1 MKYVL
6 DKCIHC
12 GQEVF
17 DHTEIC
23 FFCGHKI
30 CRSKEE
36 VIEEYDEKD
45 PMFTYKLKS
54 FEESPIYS
62 GLVKPYTR
70 REIVIEDVIT
80 KERLE
85 QNYNDGIDWVNF
97 EKYLIFII
105 PLSIF
110 MIICTGGIVFIIG
123 MIIFC
128 IYGFDRSNK
137 HNEHVSKGD
146 NPYRPYIERL
156 LKVEAEHQD
165 KAIEAYKKAR
175 RYKALIKYGSQ
186 MEKFN
191 FVNEDSRLYI
201 PDVNDKEAIYKL
213 EPIKNYTI
221 SFNLYLYRYQCGFD
235 KESNFYNE
243 YIKAVNTGDYYK
255 MLKAKEGIRR
265 IEDEKDNYFNEE
277 LAPKII
283 KANKLAKW
291 YKDMF
296 NTNIE
301 DDLEKCRYS
310 YKEVYDYKTYSP
322 LSNKEALYGF
332 SEKKIRELTNYNAD
346 KINQYRINDYYHDS
360 PLVFVANIH
369 TNK

>member
-1 MKYVL
+1 
-6 DKCIHC
+6 
-12 GQEVF
+12 
-17 DHTEIC
+17 
-23 FFCGHKI
+23 
-30 CRSKEE
+30 
-36 VIEEYDEKD
+36 
-45 PMFTYKLKS
+45 
-54 FEESPIYS
+54 
-62 GLVKPYTR
+62 
-70 REIVIEDVIT
+70 
-80 KERLE
+80 
-85 QNYNDGIDWVNF
+85 
-97 EKYLIFII
+97 
-105 PLSIF
+105 

-123 MIIFC
+123 MIVFC

-156 LKVEAEHQD
+156 LKIEAEHQD

-175 RYKALIKYGSQ
+175 RYKTLMKYGSQ

-191 FVNEDSRLYI
+191 FVNKDSRLYI
-201 PDVNDKEAIYKL
+201 PDVNDRETIYKL

-221 SFNLYLYRYQCGFD
+221 SINLYLYIYECGFNG
-235 KESNFYNE
+235 KANLYNE

-255 MLKAKEGIRR
+255 MLKAKECIMR

-291 YKDMF
+291 YKDTF
-296 NTNIE
+296 NIDIE

-310 YKEVYDYKTYSP
+310 YKEVYNYKTYSP
-322 LSNKEALYGF
+322 LSNREALYGF

-346 KINQYRINDYYHDS
+346 KINQYRINDYYHDA
-360 PLVFVANIH
+360 PLVFVANIN